1 MSSISAAYAKASQGL
16 GNVKGAIA
24 EARCGKPQLTAAL
37 RKLRLS
43 SLLMMECYRHK
54 FICVNILIILYDEPV
69 FNRFFY
75 YLGNFYVLSI

>member
-43 SLLMMECYRHK
+43 SLLMMECYRHNLIMSTFLLYCMMSRFSTGF
-54 FICVNILIILYDEPV
+54 FIISAT
-69 FNRFFY
+69 FMF
-75 YLGNFYVLSI
+75 